1 MNASET
7 KDTSATERQR
17 KQVRFL
23 CQSGHYEDA
32 ADLCAALSDAVL
44 IFTPCEAIADYI
56 CKKRPAEAARL
67 YRIAADAS
75 VFEGT
80 QATGSGE
87 GIAATDVLRRVEDKL
102 KMLSAKDEPSR
113 PNIAERMSDWIDNLF
128 SKS

>member
-7 KDTSATERQR
+7 KDTNVIERQR
-17 KQVRFL
+17 EQVRFL
-23 CQSGHYEDA
+23 CRSGRYEDA
-32 ADLCAALSDAVL
+32 ADLCAAMSDENL

-56 CKKRPAEAARL
+56 CEKRPAEAARL
-67 YRIAADAS
+67 YRIAADAR

-87 GIAATDVLRRVEDKL
+87 GIAATDALRRVENKL
-102 KMLSAKDEPSR
+102 KMLNAKDAPS
-113 PNIAERMSDWIDNLF
+113 PNIGKQMLDWISELF